1 MWYICWVLG
10 LLLACSLGIIGGLIT
25 EQI

>member
-10 LLLACSLGIIGGLIT
+10 LLLACSLGVIGGLIT